1 MPIAARDSSSKLL
14 DIDSSPSLSHLENEF
29 NQKMGGGEGKAKK
42 RGCRPSI
49 QRGSA
54 KELEVLIKLWKLA
67 VPLFFLL
74 HFFSLSLP
82 PPLFFLSSF
91 ERNYPVP
98 RGLSRSSPRRKT
110 DFHTFPLCK
119 FLLKKKPPPCFRW
132 RIDGGRRG
140 SLPVLIPKQ
149 IVEEGSWIE
158 KIAG

>member
-29 NQKMGGGEGKAKK
+29 NQKMGGEGRAKK

-74 HFFSLSLP
+74 
-82 PPLFFLSSF
+82 FFLSSF

-98 RGLSRSSPRRKT
+98 QGLSRSSPRRKT

>member
-14 DIDSSPSLSHLENEF
+14 DIDPSPSLSHLENEF
-29 NQKMGGGEGKAKK
+29 NQKMGGEGRAKK

-67 VPLFFLL
+67 VPLFFL
-74 HFFSLSLP
+74 
-82 PPLFFLSSF
+82 LFFLSSF

>member
-14 DIDSSPSLSHLENEF
+14 DIDPSPSLSHLENEF
-29 NQKMGGGEGKAKK
+29 NQKMGGEGRAKK
-42 RGCRPSI
+42 RGCRSSI

-67 VPLFFLL
+67 VPLFFL
-74 HFFSLSLP
+74 
-82 PPLFFLSSF
+82 LFFLSSF

>member
-29 NQKMGGGEGKAKK
+29 NQKMGGEGRAKK

-67 VPLFFLL
+67 VPLFFLF

>member
-29 NQKMGGGEGKAKK
+29 NQKMGGGEGRAKK

-67 VPLFFLL
+67 VPLFFL
-74 HFFSLSLP
+74 
-82 PPLFFLSSF
+82 LFFLSSF

-149 IVEEGSWIE
+149 IVEEGLWIE